1 MIAEV
6 ETAEVETAEVG
17 TVEVEESQIVSKKT
31 GLANH
36 AITAI
41 SHSEPN
47 VIDVVKKRETVEVET
62 AEVDSNDVMIVAET
76 AEVETAEVET
86 VEVDSNDEMIEAGTA
101 EVETVEVDSN
111 DEMIE
116 AGTAEVET
124 VEMDSNDEMIEAGTA
139 EVETVEVAEIIEEV
153 VKIEI
158 VNKHEMEIGTAR
170 VVGTTISLSE
180 LNVTAVGNQ
189 RAVVDRD
196 NELKD
201 EKAIEVET
209 GGLGESQIEEM
220 IHDVAQETIRT
231 DLIIVEAKGEAVVR
245 GTTGI
250 ETDADYA

>member
-6 ETAEVETAEVG
+6 ETVEVE

-41 SHSEPN
+41 SLSEPN
-47 VIDVVKKRETVEVET
+47 VIDVVKKREIVEVET
-62 AEVDSNDVMIVAET
+62 AEVDFNDVIIVAETAEVETVEVDFNDVMIVAET
-76 AEVETAEVET
+76 AEVETAEVG
-86 VEVDSNDEMIEAGTA
+86 I
-101 EVETVEVDSN
+101 
-111 DEMIE
+111 
-116 AGTAEVET
+116 
-124 VEMDSNDEMIEAGTA
+124 
-139 EVETVEVAEIIEEV
+139 VEVAEIIEEV

-189 RAVVDRD
+189 RAVVDLV

-201 EKAIEVET
+201 GKAIEVET
-209 GGLGESQIEEM
+209 GGLGENLIEEV
-220 IHDVAQETIRT
+220 IHDVIQETIRT
-231 DLIIVEAKGEAVVR
+231 VQIIVEAKEEAVVQ

-250 ETDADYA
+250 GTGADYA

>member
-1 MIAEV
+1 MI
-6 ETAEVETAEVG
+6 AEVETAEVG

-62 AEVDSNDVMIVAET
+62 VEVETAEVDSNDVMIVAETVEVETAEVETAEVDSNDVMIVAET
-76 AEVETAEVET
+76 AEVEIA
-86 VEVDSNDEMIEAGTA
+86 
-101 EVETVEVDSN
+101 EVDSN

-124 VEMDSNDEMIEAGTA
+124 VEMDSNDEMIEAG
-139 EVETVEVAEIIEEV
+139 TVEVAEIIEEV

-189 RAVVDRD
+189 RAVVDQD

-201 EKAIEVET
+201 EKATEVAKEDHKEGKTVEVIHVEDLEIIATVQEIIEVDKEEAEVQTILET
-209 GGLGESQIEEM
+209 EI
-220 IHDVAQETIRT
+220 
-231 DLIIVEAKGEAVVR
+231 
-245 GTTGI
+245 
-250 ETDADYA
+250 DAENT

>member
-1 MIAEV
+1 
-6 ETAEVETAEVG
+6 
-17 TVEVEESQIVSKKT
+17 
-31 GLANH
+31 
-36 AITAI
+36 
-41 SHSEPN
+41 
-47 VIDVVKKRETVEVET
+47 
-62 AEVDSNDVMIVAET
+62 VMIVAET
-76 AEVETAEVET
+76 AEVEIA
-86 VEVDSNDEMIEAGTA
+86 
-101 EVETVEVDSN
+101 EVDSN

-139 EVETVEVAEIIEEV
+139 EVAEIIEEV

-170 VVGTTISLSE
+170 VVGMTISLSE

-189 RAVVDRD
+189 RVAVDLV

-201 EKAIEVET
+201 GKAIEVET
-209 GGLGESQIEEM
+209 VGLGESQIEEM

-231 DLIIVEAKGEAVVR
+231 DLIIVEAKGEAVVQ